1 MVMNAATMKLAGMRA
16 LVRYVDADQ
25 AVIDAHF
32 RAMHVIPEEA
42 RGFEAE
48 EVDVYVEIDGS
59 DGFHDEGQTHLIL
72 RDGGGSVRF
81 DVVQPSRWWPAGMGE
96 QPMYRVGMKLI
107 VHDEAADER
116 EVAVG
121 LTSVRRDPEL
131 LNAGEATLLVNGK
144 LCVLS
149 SLIVVDRVQQ
159 TRLLPAGGDSL
170 LVVRDHWGDDQ
181 LFDAA
186 DRAGILAIQC
196 VPVDG
201 QGSRARTMAQEVERL
216 SHHPSLVGYFVGHL
230 GSLGN
235 RLAERL
241 RELDPTRTV
250 FRKLPRLEAA

>member
-1 MVMNAATMKLAGMRA
+1 MNAATMRLAGMRA

-32 RAMHVIPEEA
+32 RAMHVIPEAA
-42 RGFEAE
+42 RGFESE

-121 LTSVRRDPEL
+121 LTSVRTCL
-131 LNAGEATLLVNGK
+131 
-144 LCVLS
+144 
-149 SLIVVDRVQQ
+149 
-159 TRLLPAGGDSL
+159 
-170 LVVRDHWGDDQ
+170 
-181 LFDAA
+181 
-186 DRAGILAIQC
+186 
-196 VPVDG
+196 
-201 QGSRARTMAQEVERL
+201 RL
-216 SHHPSLVGYFVGHL
+216 S
-230 GSLGN
+230 
-235 RLAERL
+235 
-241 RELDPTRTV
+241 
-250 FRKLPRLEAA
+250 FRRWRGEIRRGASEV